1 MTLARNTPTRF
12 VLALLLAATWSLV
25 LPQPVEAQPGGQ
37 ALKPQLADMALVQA
51 LQQGGY
57 TILLRHMST
66 SPFNPDSAV
75 FDIDDCSTQRNLSET
90 GKQQARLLG
99 ESFKKLGIGV
109 GDVLASPYC
118 RCMDT
123 GQLAFGEVLSSDVL
137 RVGDS
142 RPGSGRDDPGIAI
155 RKLLDT
161 PPPAGKNNVLIAHSI
176 TLLYAYGLTGK
187 PEGVAHVFRPSGLG
201 LGQPQYIG
209 LLKPDEWPVHAG
221 LAAAGAPQSGGAAG
235 AQP

>member
-1 MTLARNTPTRF
+1 MTIARRYPTRF
-12 VLALLLAATWSLV
+12 TLALLLAATWSLAF
-25 LPQPVEAQPGGQ
+25 PQPAEPQPGGQ
-37 ALKPQLADMALVQA
+37 ALKPQLAGMALVQA
-51 LQQGGY
+51 LAHGGY
-57 TILLRHMST
+57 TILLRHTAT

-75 FDIDDCSTQRNLSET
+75 FDIDDCSTQRNLSEL
-90 GKQQARLLG
+90 GKRQARLLG
-99 ESFKKLGIGV
+99 ESFKKLEIGV
-109 GDVLASPYC
+109 SEVLASPYC

-142 RPGSGRDDPGIAI
+142 RPGVGRDDPGIAI

-176 TLLYAYGLTGK
+176 TLLYAFGLTGK

-209 LLKPDEWPVHAG
+209 VMNPDDWPVHAG
-221 LAAAGAPQSGGAAG
+221 LAAAGTTQSDGAG

>member
-1 MTLARNTPTRF
+1 MTIARGYSTPCLF
-12 VLALLLAATWSLV
+12 VLVLAATYSLA
-25 LPQPVEAQPGGQ
+25 LPRPAEAQPGGQ
-37 ALKPQLADMALVQA
+37 ALKPQLAGMALVEA

-66 SPFNPDSAV
+66 TPFNPDSAV
-75 FDIDDCSTQRNLSET
+75 FDIDDCSTQRNLSEA
-90 GKQQARLLG
+90 GRSEARLLG
-99 ESFKKLGIGV
+99 ESFKQLGIGV
-109 GDVLASPYC
+109 GEVLASPYC

-123 GQLAFGEVLSSDVL
+123 GQLAFGKVTSSEVL

-142 RPGSGRDDPGIAI
+142 RPGSGRDDPGVAV

-176 TLLYAYGLTGK
+176 TLLYTYGLTGK

-201 LGQPQYIG
+201 LGQAQYIG
-209 LLKPDEWPVHAG
+209 LMTPDEWPVHAG
-221 LAAAGAPQSGGAAG
+221 LAAAGASRASGEGV
-235 AQP
+235 QP

>member
-1 MTLARNTPTRF
+1 MTTARISPIRSTLSLLIAANW
-12 VLALLLAATWSLV
+12 LLAGALAAG
-25 LPQPVEAQPGGQ
+25 AQPGGQ
-37 ALKPQLADMALVQA
+37 ALEPQHAGMELVQM

-66 SPFNPDSAV
+66 SPFNPDSSV
-75 FDIDDCSTQRNLSET
+75 FDIDDCASQRNLSEA
-90 GKQQARLLG
+90 GRQQARLMG
-99 ESFKKLGIGV
+99 KSFEKLGIGV
-109 GDVLASPYC
+109 GEVLSSPYC

-123 GQLAFGEVLSSDVL
+123 EQLAFGEVSSSEVL

-142 RPGSGRDDPGIAI
+142 RPGSGRDDPGVAI
-155 RKLLDT
+155 RKLLDM
-161 PPPAGKNNVLIAHSI
+161 PPPAGKNNVLIAHSV

-201 LGQPQYIG
+201 LGQAKYIG
-209 LLKPDEWPVHAG
+209 LMKPGDWPVHAG
-221 LAAAGAPQSGGAAG
+221 LAAADAPESKGEG

>member
-1 MTLARNTPTRF
+1 MGPLA
-12 VLALLLAATWSLV
+12 
-25 LPQPVEAQPGGQ
+25 LPQPAEAQPGGQ
-37 ALKPQLADMALVQA
+37 ALKPQLEGLALGQV

-66 SPFNPDSAV
+66 MPFNPDSAV
-75 FDIDDCSTQRNLSET
+75 FDIDDCSTQRNLSES
-90 GKQQARLLG
+90 GKRQAKMLG
-99 ESFKKLGIGV
+99 ESFQKLGIGV
-109 GDVLASPYC
+109 GEVLSSPYG

-142 RPGSGRDDPGIAI
+142 RPGIGRDDPGIAI

-209 LLKPDEWPVHAG
+209 LMKPDDWPVHAG
-221 LAAAGAPQSGGAAG
+221 LAAAGTSQAGGAS
-235 AQP
+235 AQH

>member
-1 MTLARNTPTRF
+1 MKIARGYPTPF
-12 VLALLLAATWSLV
+12 LFALVLLALCSLAISRPA
-25 LPQPVEAQPGGQ
+25 EAQPGGQ
-37 ALKPQLADMALVQA
+37 VLKPQLAGMALAEA

-66 SPFNPDSAV
+66 TPFNPDSAA
-75 FDIDDCSTQRNLSET
+75 FDIDDCATQRNLSDK
-90 GKQQARLLG
+90 GKQQARRVG
-99 ESFKKLGIGV
+99 ESFKALGIGV
-109 GDVLASPYC
+109 SEVLSSPYC
-118 RCMDT
+118 RCMET
-123 GQLAFGEVLSSDVL
+123 GQLAFGTVTSSEVL

-142 RPGSGRDDPGIAI
+142 RPGVGRDDPGIAI

-187 PEGVAHVFRPSGLG
+187 PEGVAHIFRPSGLG

-209 LLKPDEWPVHAG
+209 LMVPGDWLVHAG
-221 LAAAGAPQSGGAAG
+221 LAAGAGGEG

>member
-1 MTLARNTPTRF
+1 MMIVCRTPTRF
-12 VLALLLAATWSLV
+12 AFALLLAAMGPLA
-25 LPQPVEAQPGGQ
+25 LPQPAEAQPGGQ
-37 ALKPQLADMALVQA
+37 ALKPQLAGMALVQV

-66 SPFNPDSAV
+66 MPFNPDSAV
-75 FDIDDCSTQRNLSET
+75 FDIDDCSTQRNLSES
-90 GKQQARLLG
+90 GKRQAKMLG
-99 ESFKKLGIGV
+99 ESFQKLGIGV
-109 GDVLASPYC
+109 GEVLSSPYC

-142 RPGSGRDDPGIAI
+142 RPGIGRDDPGIAI

-209 LLKPDEWPVHAG
+209 LMKPDDWPVHAG
-221 LAAAGAPQSGGAAG
+221 LAAAGTSQAGGAS
-235 AQP
+235 AQH

>member
-1 MTLARNTPTRF
+1 MTTARRVSTRF
-12 VLALLLAATWSLV
+12 AFALVLAATWSIA
-25 LPQPVEAQPGGQ
+25 LPQLAEAQPGGQ
-37 ALKPQLADMALVQA
+37 ALKPKLAGMALVQA

-57 TILLRHMST
+57 TILLRHMAT
-66 SPFNPDSAV
+66 TPFNPDSAV
-75 FDIDDCSTQRNLSET
+75 FDIDDCATQRNLSES
-90 GKQQARLLG
+90 GEQQARLLG

-109 GDVLASPYC
+109 GEVLSSPYC

-123 GQLAFGEVLSSDVL
+123 GQLAFGEVLSSEVL

-161 PPPAGKNNVLIAHSI
+161 PPPAGRNGVLIAHSI

-201 LGQPQYIG
+201 IGQPQYIG
-209 LLKPDEWPVHAG
+209 MMKPDEWPVHAG
-221 LAAAGAPQSGGAAG
+221 LSAPGASQ
-235 AQP
+235 